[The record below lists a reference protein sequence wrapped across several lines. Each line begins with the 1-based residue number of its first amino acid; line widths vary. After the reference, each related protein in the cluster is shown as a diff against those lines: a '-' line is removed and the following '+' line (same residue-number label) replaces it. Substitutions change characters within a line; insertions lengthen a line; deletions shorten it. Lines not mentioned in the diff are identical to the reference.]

1 MPAPKGHAPYPG
13 CETGGRPVKYTKEFI
28 DNEADELLKWIEKKE
43 NIFLEMFAYERGYYD
58 ELLTQ
63 WAKDNE
69 KFSIASKRFR
79 SRQKALLQHGA
90 LTKKYNYNMAALVL
104 SHSYGMHAK
113 TEQTIS
119 GDAAN
124 PLACILNAN
133 DGSTRNLINDNNSE

>member
-13 CETGGRPVKYTKEFI
+13 CEKGGRPLKYTKEFI
-28 DNEADELLKWIEKKE
+28 DNEADELMKWIEKKE
-43 NIFLEMFAYERGYYD
+43 NVFLEMFAFERGYYD
-58 ELLTQ
+58 ELLSQ
-63 WAKDNE
+63 WAKENE

-119 GDAAN
+119 GDSSN
-124 PLACILNAN
+124 PLEWIISSI
-133 DGSTRNLINDNNSE
+133 DGSTRNLIDEDKKE